1 MFKFDY
7 TIKDYEVRK
16 ENVEKYIKDNK
27 ILEKIEELTIK
38 NTVPRKKDKDGN
50 VLEWYVQGDQ
60 ELKQLQ
66 YLIQKMYNYVLY
78 AYDKSVFK
86 DEKMTEKQE
95 NILKDKENGIN
106 SYHDKRRTG
115 AKTYYKE
122 PKWAVIDDEILQK
135 NNKKVENFNK
145 NNGKIIEEQEKNYQK
160 LKFLVSNLSREL
172 LDKSGINKK
181 SFIDNVGND
190 LKICS
195 EAKENINKVYIK
207 EGNRSRHDMLK
218 DVDIQYDK
226 KMIRF
231 VLNNWNLIK
240 VAAQKHPNDYIH
252 AIYMDFDKALNDIEL
267 TVKQNNVLINVTS
280 GIPLSDEEKGHYTWI
295 IEKFYK
301 ILNKN

>member
-7 TIKDYEVRK
+7 TIKDYKVRK

-66 YLIQKMYNYVLY
+66 YLVQKMYNYVLY

-122 PKWAVIDDEILQK
+122 PKWAIIDDEILQK
-135 NNKKVENFNK
+135 NNEKVENFNK

-172 LDKSGINKK
+172 LDKSGFNKK
-181 SFIDNVGND
+181 EFIKNINSDI
-190 LKICS
+190 KTCS
-195 EAKENINKVYIK
+195 EAKENVNMVYIK
-207 EGNRSRHDMLK
+207 EGNRMRHDILK
-218 DVDIQYDK
+218 DVNIKYDK
-226 KMIRF
+226 KTIRII
-231 VLNNWNLIK
+231 LKNWNIIK
-240 VAAQKHPNDYIH
+240 EYATNNPNSYIH
-252 AIYMDFDKALNDIEL
+252 AIYMDFDDAMNKIEL
-267 TVKQNNVLINVTS
+267 TNYQFSV
-280 GIPLSDEEKGHYTWI
+280 
-295 IEKFYK
+295 
-301 ILNKN
+301 LNKIINNEDIRNYSSITKIIVNKFFDKLGDE

>member
-7 TIKDYEVRK
+7 TIKDYKIRK

-27 ILEKIEELTIK
+27 ILEKINDLTIK

-66 YLIQKMYNYVLY
+66 YLVQKMYNYVLY
-78 AYDKSVFK
+78 SYDKSVFK
-86 DEKMTEKQE
+86 DEKMTERQE

-106 SYHDKRRTG
+106 SYHDKRRNG

-122 PKWAVIDDEILQK
+122 PKWAIIDDEILKK
-135 NNKKVENFNK
+135 NNEKIENFNK
-145 NNGKIIEEQEKNYQK
+145 NNGKIIEEQEKSYQK
-160 LKFLVSNLSREL
+160 LKFLVSNLSKEL
-172 LDKSGINKK
+172 LDNSKINKK
-181 SFIDNVGND
+181 NFIDNVGND
-190 LKICS
+190 LKVCS
-195 EAKENINKVYIK
+195 VAKENINKVYIK
-207 EGNRSRHDMLK
+207 EGNRSRHDILK

-240 VAAQKHPNDYIH
+240 VSAQKHPNDYIH
-252 AIYMDFDKALNDIEL
+252 TVYMDFDKAINDVEL
-267 TVKQNNVLINVTS
+267 TVKQNEVLKNILYNIKIT
-280 GIPLSDEEKGHYTWI
+280 EKESSSFNNI
-295 IEKFYK
+295 IEKIYK
-301 ILNKN
+301 KLNN

>member
-50 VLEWYVQGDQ
+50 VLEWYTQSDQ

-66 YLIQKMYNYVLY
+66 YLVQKMYNYVLY

-135 NNKKVENFNK
+135 NNEKVENFNK

-195 EAKENINKVYIK
+195 EVKENINRVYIK
-207 EGNRSRHDMLK
+207 EGNRSRHDILK
-218 DVDIQYDK
+218 DTDIQYDK

-231 VLNNWNLIK
+231 ILNNWNLIK
-240 VAAQKHPNDYIH
+240 TTAQKHPNDYIH
-252 AIYMDFDKALNDIEL
+252 AIYMDFDKAMNDVEL
-267 TVKQNNVLINVTS
+267 TVKQNEVLKNILYNIKIT
-280 GIPLSDEEKGHYTWI
+280 EKESSSFNNI
-295 IEKFYK
+295 IEKIYK
-301 ILNKN
+301 KLNN

>member
-7 TIKDYEVRK
+7 TIKDYKIRK

-27 ILEKIEELTIK
+27 ILEKINDLTIK

-66 YLIQKMYNYVLY
+66 YLVQKIYNYVLY
-78 AYDKSVFK
+78 SYDKSVFK
-86 DEKMTEKQE
+86 DEKMTERQE

-106 SYHDKRRTG
+106 SYHDKRRNG

-122 PKWAVIDDEILQK
+122 PKWAIIDDEILKK
-135 NNKKVENFNK
+135 NNEKIENFNK
-145 NNGKIIEEQEKNYQK
+145 NNGKIIEEQEKSYQK
-160 LKFLVSNLSREL
+160 LKFLVSNLSKEL
-172 LDKSGINKK
+172 LDNSKINKK
-181 SFIDNVGND
+181 NFIDNVGND
-190 LKICS
+190 LKVCS

-207 EGNRSRHDMLK
+207 EGNRSRHDILK

-240 VAAQKHPNDYIH
+240 VSAQKHPNDYIH
-252 AIYMDFDKALNDIEL
+252 TVYMDFDKAINDVEL
-267 TVKQNNVLINVTS
+267 TVKQNEVLKNILYNIKITEKESSSFNNIN
-280 GIPLSDEEKGHYTWI
+280 EKI
-295 IEKFYK
+295 YK
-301 ILNKN
+301 KLNN

>member
-50 VLEWYVQGDQ
+50 VLEWYTQSDQ

-66 YLIQKMYNYVLY
+66 YLVQKMYNYVLY

-135 NNKKVENFNK
+135 NNEKVENFNK

-181 SFIDNVGND
+181 EFIKNINSDI
-190 LKICS
+190 KTCS
-195 EAKENINKVYIK
+195 EAKENVNMVYIK
-207 EGNRSRHDMLK
+207 EGNRIRHDILK
-218 DVDIQYDK
+218 DVNIKYDK
-226 KMIRF
+226 KTIRII
-231 VLNNWNLIK
+231 LKNWNIIK
-240 VAAQKHPNDYIH
+240 EYATNNPNNYIH
-252 AIYMDFDKALNDIEL
+252 AIYMDFNDAMNKIEL
-267 TVKQNNVLINVTS
+267 TNYQFSV
-280 GIPLSDEEKGHYTWI
+280 
-295 IEKFYK
+295 
-301 ILNKN
+301 LNKIINNEDIRNYSSITKIIVNKFFDKLGDE